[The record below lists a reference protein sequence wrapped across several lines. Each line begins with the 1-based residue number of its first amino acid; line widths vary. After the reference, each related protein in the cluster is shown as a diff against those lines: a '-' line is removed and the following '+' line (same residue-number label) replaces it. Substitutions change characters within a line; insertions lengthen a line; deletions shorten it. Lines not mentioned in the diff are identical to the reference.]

1 MDVNVRGDFAS
12 AGDGA
17 RWRRDRE
24 VRALEGL
31 LDAAVE
37 FNSKKVVS
45 VVDRT

>member
-1 MDVNVRGDFAS
+1 VDVNVWGDFVS

-31 LDAAVE
+31 LDATVK
-37 FNSKKVVS
+37 FDSKNVVS
-45 VVDRT
+45 VVGRA